1 MTTLTMTFDRIGR
14 NHEPEPFVLDG
25 DEVPTLA
32 EPEEWTIGTYAIDWD
47 EVCER
52 IANYAQKFLASRF
65 FGTADGK

>member
-1 MTTLTMTFDRIGR
+1 MTTLTMKFPRIGR
-14 NHEPEPFVLDG
+14 NHNVPPLVLDG